1 MAMDEVEMSIRPGKV
16 ERTALPSMAR
26 RRRRIPANAVV
37 CLWDGKIVNVLRR
50 GAELR
55 GEAYNLASCQ
65 RSQFTICGGGCG
77 GYCSACFCSR
87 LLRWVWR
94 TLRILLCSGSGL
106 REGMVTVQLVCRFA
120 VRCGG

>member
-1 MAMDEVEMSIRPGKV
+1 MAMDEVEMSIRPGRV

-50 GAELR
+50 RAELT

-65 RSQFTICGGGCG
+65 RSQFTICGGGCD
-77 GYCSACFCSR
+77 GYCSECFCSPF
-87 LLRWVWR
+87 LQWFWR
-94 TLRILLCSGSGL
+94 TLWIPLCSGSGL
-106 REGMVTVQLVCRFA
+106 PEGARIAQSWCR
-120 VRCGG
+120 